1 MQMIVMDNMI
11 STKVN
16 LKLDLYSTLDAAGG
30 LLRNLSSLHG
40 VSKIGYRFPK
50 DAQFE
55 KVIVGACSI

>member
-1 MQMIVMDNMI
+1 MVMDNMI

-16 LKLDLYSTLDAAGG
+16 LKLDLSSTLDAVGG
-30 LLRNLSSLHG
+30 LLRNLSSFHG
-40 VSKIGYRFPK
+40 VSKIGGRFTK